1 MSTDNFYK
9 NLQELKNFQDI
20 SKNSSFKDI
29 PKDWYIIASDV
40 KNSTQ
45 AIKDGKYKEV
55 NILGALTII
64 AILNLKKEIELPF
77 IFGGDGATI
86 MIPPSLLDDAKQSLL
101 AVQKIAQISY
111 NLELRIGIIPVD
123 EIYKHKKEI
132 CVSKFKIS
140 HNYSQAMIRGGG
152 RELCDELLKDSDS
165 YHIKDSIQDDFE
177 VNIEG
182 LECRWENIL
191 SPKDETI
198 SILIRAKEESYYEDI
213 LKNLETIL
221 GTKQHR
227 NPVNQKNTILS
238 FDSNILEKEISIY
251 TQNKVMKFL
260 LTLKLKFI
268 NFIGNV
274 LMNFKIGDWATYKK
288 RVVTA
293 TDTEKFD
300 DMLRMVISSS
310 FEQTKKLENYLE
322 KEYQAKNLTYG
333 LHKSDSSLITCLIF
347 ERHGKH
353 IHFVDSS
360 NGGYAMAASNLKE
373 KSLL

>member
-238 FDSNILEKEISIY
+238 FDSNILDKEISIY

-288 RVVTA
+288 RVVSA

>member
-238 FDSNILEKEISIY
+238 FDSNILDKEISIY

-288 RVVTA
+288 RVVST

>member
-9 NLQELKNFQDI
+9 NLQELKDFQDI
-20 SKNSSFKDI
+20 SKKSSFKDI

-152 RELCDELLKDSDS
+152 RELCDALLKDSDS

-238 FDSNILEKEISIY
+238 FDSNILDKEISIY

-288 RVVTA
+288 RVVST

>member
-288 RVVTA
+288 RVVSA

>member
-9 NLQELKNFQDI
+9 NLQELKDFQDI
-20 SKNSSFKDI
+20 SKKSSFKDI

-238 FDSNILEKEISIY
+238 FDSNILDKEISIY

-288 RVVTA
+288 RVVSA